1 MLNKSDNTEMIMQAT
16 FMLAKQRHLEFVT
29 PELTLASLTTL
40 EEVEHLFHVLNQDL
54 KAFRKELLG
63 YIDTLEKVP
72 EGVDYQITP
81 SQQFGV
87 MLGVAVQLANSTGA
101 PELDIYHLLFG
112 MIELP
117 DSMASYLLHKY
128 SGNDTDILMSAIAL
142 TFGLDGSLTPEK
154 SKTEEQEEEPEQSQ
168 IPPEYQDAYDNEWKQ
183 YVTCINDKL
192 KEHNQL
198 IGREKELDRTIQI
211 LCRKQ
216 KNNPVHI
223 GEPGVGKTALVYGLA
238 QRIEN
243 GDVPKRLKNCKIY
256 QINLGSLVAGSQF
269 RGDIEQRLQSV
280 MDGVKRDKAAAIVYI
295 DEIHN
300 IIGTGAS
307 AESNLDIGDILIS
320 HIDEGIIRF
329 IGSTSFKEYSKH
341 FEKNSGL
348 VRRFQTVEVNE
359 PSIDETVKILDGLI
373 ENYESFHHV
382 KYNKGVTRYAA
393 EKSAKYITG
402 KYLPDKAIDLIDEA
416 GAYRELHPLINP
428 KTSKPKRPQTVDN
441 ALIADV
447 LSKICKIDNIAEK
460 EDEQTIL
467 KSLSPRILSHIY
479 GQDEAVKA
487 IVQAVQMS
495 KAGLLDDTKPI
506 ASMLFVGPTGVGKTE
521 LAKVLAKELGISF
534 IRFDMSEYTEKHTV
548 AKLIGSPAGYVGY
561 DEGGLLT
568 DAIRKTPNCVLLLDE
583 IEKAHSD
590 IYNILL
596 QVMDYASLTD
606 NKGKKADFRHVIII
620 MTSNAGAQYASQANV
635 GFNGGSTGNAMLSQ
649 VKKTFKP
656 EFINRL
662 TATVVFNDLDRPM
675 AKLIFDKK
683 IMELQHRLD
692 SRKVKLQLS
701 PEAENLLL
709 DKGFSKT
716 YGARELERTI
726 NSMLNPLLM
735 NEILFGK
742 LNKGGNA
749 QIKVSEDKKLTI
761 SVK

>member
-280 MDGVKRDKAAAIVYI
+280 MDGVKRDKAPAIVYI

-460 EDEQTIL
+460 EDEQTIM
-467 KSLSPRILSHIY
+467 KSLSPRILSQIY

-662 TATVVFNDLDRPM
+662 TATVVFNDLDRSM

-683 IMELQHRLD
+683 IMELQLRLD
-692 SRKVKLQLS
+692 SRKVKLQIS

>member
-1 MLNKSDNTEMIMQAT
+1 MQAT

-29 PELTLASLTTL
+29 PELTLASLSTL
-40 EEVEHLFHVLNQDL
+40 QEIEHLFHVLNQDL
-54 KAFRKELLG
+54 KAFRKELLD

-72 EGVDYQITP
+72 EDADVQITP

-101 PELDIYHLLFG
+101 PELDIYHLLLG

-142 TFGLDGSLTPEK
+142 TFGLDGNLAPENA
-154 SKTEEQEEEPEQSQ
+154 KTEEEEPEQA
-168 IPPEYQDAYDNEWKQ
+168 PMPDYQDAYDEEWKQ

-192 KEHNQL
+192 KEHNRL

-223 GEPGVGKTALVYGLA
+223 GEPGVGKTSLVYGLA

-243 GDVPKRLKNCKIY
+243 GDVPKRLKDCKIY

-280 MDGVKRDKAAAIVYI
+280 MEGVKRDKAAAIVYI

-307 AESNLDIGDILIS
+307 AESTLDIGDILIP

-359 PSIDETVKILDGLI
+359 PSIEETIEILNGLI
-373 ENYESFHHV
+373 ENYENFHHV

-447 LSKICKIDNIAEK
+447 LSKICKIDNLAEK
-460 EDEQTIL
+460 DDEQKLL
-467 KSLSPRILSHIY
+467 KSLSPRILSQIY
-479 GQDEAVKA
+479 GQDDAVKT

-506 ASMLFVGPTGVGKTE
+506 ASLLFVGPTGVGKTE

-534 IRFDMSEYTEKHTV
+534 IRFALGWEDPQEKEIATHSS
-548 AKLIGSPAGYVGY
+548 IPA
-561 DEGGLLT
+561 
-568 DAIRKTPNCVLLLDE
+568 R
-583 IEKAHSD
+583 
-590 IYNILL
+590 
-596 QVMDYASLTD
+596 
-606 NKGKKADFRHVIII
+606 II
-620 MTSNAGAQYASQANV
+620 
-635 GFNGGSTGNAMLSQ
+635 
-649 VKKTFKP
+649 P
-656 EFINRL
+656 
-662 TATVVFNDLDRPM
+662 
-675 AKLIFDKK
+675 
-683 IMELQHRLD
+683 
-692 SRKVKLQLS
+692 
-701 PEAENLLL
+701 
-709 DKGFSKT
+709 
-716 YGARELERTI
+716 
-726 NSMLNPLLM
+726 
-735 NEILFGK
+735 
-742 LNKGGNA
+742 
-749 QIKVSEDKKLTI
+749 
-761 SVK
+761 

>member
-1 MLNKSDNTEMIMQAT
+1 MLNKSDDTEMIMQAT

-101 PELDIYHLLFG
+101 HELDIYHLLLG

-128 SGNDTDILMSAIAL
+128 SGNDTEILMSAIAL
-142 TFGLDGSLTPEK
+142 TFGLDGSLKPENP
-154 SKTEEQEEEPEQSQ
+154 KTEEEEEPEQSQ
-168 IPPEYQDAYDNEWKQ
+168 IPPEYQDTYDDEWKQ

-223 GEPGVGKTALVYGLA
+223 GEPGVGKTSLVYGLA

-243 GDVPKRLKNCKIY
+243 GDVPKRLKDCKIY

-280 MDGVKRDKAAAIVYI
+280 MDGVKRDKATAIVYI

-307 AESNLDIGDILIS
+307 AESNLDIGDILIP

-402 KYLPDKAIDLIDEA
+402 KFLPDKAIDLIDEA

-467 KSLSPRILSHIY
+467 KSLSPRILSQIY

-495 KAGLLDDTKPI
+495 KVGLLDDTKPI
-506 ASMLFVGPTGVGKTE
+506 ASLLFVGPTGVGKTE

-568 DAIRKTPNCVLLLDE
+568 DAIRQTPNCVLLLDE

-662 TATVVFNDLDRPM
+662 TATVVFNDLDRNM

-683 IMELQHRLD
+683 IMELQQRLEA
-692 SRKVKLQLS
+692 RKIKLQLS

-749 QIKVSEDKKLTI
+749 QVKVSEDKKLTV